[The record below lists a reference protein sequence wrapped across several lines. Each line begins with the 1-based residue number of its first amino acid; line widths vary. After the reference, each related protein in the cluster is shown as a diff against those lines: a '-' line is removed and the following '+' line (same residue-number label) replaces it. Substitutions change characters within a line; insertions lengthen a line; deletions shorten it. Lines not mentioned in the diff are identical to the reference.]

1 MQISLYFIIYF
12 CLVKWGN
19 SSIVDS
25 LIICVYTFYIRN
37 KCFEYSLLITASVTC
52 ISKSDG
58 SQNSFINLILYTY
71 VYPKPIISFFASYSP
86 EKKKKGQ
93 HKAKVLVCP
102 FSAYEISFFQKEM
115 VKIKSE
121 VWETSNLMNQNANIW
136 KRKWVILLNLHQYFN
151 GSGAFHDR
159 FRDHLNLFF

>member
-71 VYPKPIISFFASYSP
+71 VYPKPKFPFLQVTHLK
-86 EKKKKGQ
+86 KKKKGNIRQ
-93 HKAKVLVCP
+93 KSWSVHSQPMKFL
-102 FSAYEISFFQKEM
+102 SF
-115 VKIKSE
+115 
-121 VWETSNLMNQNANIW
+121 
-136 KRKWVILLNLHQYFN
+136 KRKWWKSSQRCEKRQISWTKMQIFERENELYF
-151 GSGAFHDR
+151 
-159 FRDHLNLFF
+159 